1 MRRKVNQMNV
11 RVRELFTN
19 KAKRLIVEKQ
29 SLTLGCCFVEK
40 RERIPIFAQDDLNNK
55 KWSKLHQTLQLFTIT
70 FDSAS
75 SRCWR
80 VVYP

>member
-1 MRRKVNQMNV
+1 MRRKVNQMSV
-11 RVRELFTN
+11 CGRELFKN

-55 KWSKLHQTLQLFTIT
+55 KMVKI
-70 FDSAS
+70 AS
-75 SRCWR
+75 NTSI
-80 VVYP
+80 VYNYL